1 MEHTRHQRLVRD
13 TFRAAVAH
21 PPCARFTRIYPI
33 GELPGDSYIVVR
45 LKTCLHGDQLIIVTG
60 SSRARI
66 LDRDPS
72 SDRPPSRRRLRPP
85 VASLLSYDL
94 GINKAPDPW

>member
-1 MEHTRHQRLVRD
+1 MWSEELDGWWFDKASRHEFVEHTRHQRLVRD

-45 LKTCLHGDQLIIVTG
+45 LKTCLHGDQLIIVTVF
-60 SSRARI
+60 SRARI
-66 LDRDPS
+66 LDREPG
-72 SDRPPSRRRLRPP
+72 SDRLP
-85 VASLLSYDL
+85 
-94 GINKAPDPW
+94 G